1 MTVVSDKVEARVNI
15 DGTEYELIEMT
26 SDINRYTEVDKVSPV
41 VVDRD
46 FEDEP
51 SHNDR
56 ARVWVND
63 EKLFEGWV
71 NQVKY
76 KEDGSFELMLLNDL
90 FYTKNRT
97 VTLSITDEQTPLS
110 EVVRTVCEDVDV
122 DYNVDLTWETQD
134 DDGNAVDFNIQIEET
149 ETQAA
154 KVLDKLAKKSN
165 SDWWFDN
172 DNVLQFGLPDSQLH
186 EVQYIINSDAADKL
200 PPYRG
205 VVVVGD
211 SSVSEFGWEASK
223 LKSEFPLIAEVGI
236 VFDEERGEWFF
247 VDEAQEPSFTLK
259 DKQIRTKTEA
269 EFAANK
275 LAEELLKQVKSGK
288 VEFVATQRNNDAEID
303 ALDVIEVPEAFGG
316 ERYFVGRVNHDI
328 SSSDGY
334 TITCECEGLVP
345 GRYGVD
351 RITVE
356 V

>member
-1 MTVVSDKVEARVNI
+1 MNVVADEVNARVNI
-15 DGTEYELIEMT
+15 DGVNYELIEMT
-26 SDINRYTEVDKVSPV
+26 TDINRYTEVDKVSPV
-41 VVDRD
+41 VVDRN

-51 SHNDR
+51 SHNDP
-56 ARVWVND
+56 AQVWINGV
-63 EKLFEGWV
+63 KIFEGWV

-90 FYTKNRT
+90 FYTKNRN

-110 EVVRTVCEDVDV
+110 DVVATICEEVGV

-134 DDGNAVDFNIQIEET
+134 DDGNAVDFNTQIEET
-149 ETQAA
+149 ESKAS

-172 DNVLQFGLPDSQLH
+172 NNVLQFGLPNSEVH
-186 EVQYIINSDAADKL
+186 EVEYIINSDAADKL

-211 SSVSEFGWEASK
+211 SSVSEYGWNASK
-223 LKSEFPLIAEVGI
+223 LESQFPLITSIGI
-236 VFDEERGEWFF
+236 AFDEGKGEWFF
-247 VDEAQEPSFTLK
+247 VDKALEPSFTLK
-259 DKQIRTKTEA
+259 DKQIRTKKEA
-269 EFAANK
+269 EFTANK
-275 LAEELLKQVKSGK
+275 LAEELLKQVKSGT

-303 ALDVIEVPEAFGG
+303 ALDIIEVPDYFGG
-316 ERYFVGRVNHDI
+316 EKYFVGRINHSV

-334 TITCECEGLVP
+334 TITVECEGLVP

-351 RITVE
+351 RIEVE